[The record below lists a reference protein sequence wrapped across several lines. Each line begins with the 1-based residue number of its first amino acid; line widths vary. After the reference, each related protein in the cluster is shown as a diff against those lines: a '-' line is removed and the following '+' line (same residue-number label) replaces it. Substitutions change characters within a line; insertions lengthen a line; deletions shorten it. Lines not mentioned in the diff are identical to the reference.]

1 MLTTSLTLHNTLF
14 HWFLDQTHDEKV
26 FIRAL
31 WFDEKKEL
39 KKEKK
44 MHCTKLK
51 RDLKQ
56 SDPLSEL
63 MQN

>member
-1 MLTTSLTLHNTLF
+1 MMKRHSFVRFDLT
-14 HWFLDQTHDEKV
+14 
-26 FIRAL
+26 
-31 WFDEKKEL
+31 KKKGF